1 MSIKVDLA
9 DFEQHYME
17 FMQSSQ
23 HPKLER
29 LNEWGKQR
37 FFLAKYF
44 EVVDDQYETLHV
56 IINYQHNHIQL
67 NLRQAP
73 NFMHKEAYLAWLTEQ
88 LNYASV
94 D

>member
-1 MSIKVDLA
+1 MYIAVDFP

-17 FMQSSQ
+17 FMQSS
-23 HPKLER
+23 HYPKLER

-73 NFMHKEAYLAWLTEQ
+73 NFMHKEAYLTWLKAQ
-88 LNYASV
+88 FSQYIV
-94 D
+94 

>member
-1 MSIKVDLA
+1 MYIAVDFP

-44 EVVDDQYETLHV
+44 DVVDDQHDTLQMVLH
-56 IINYQHNHIQL
+56 YQQQKVRL

-73 NFMHKEAYLAWLTEQ
+73 EFMQKEAYLTWLKAQ
-88 LNYASV
+88 FSQYIV
-94 D
+94 